1 MEIFNFDCDRIEQEQ
16 IRNCTPAMFNSLS
29 SEFKFRIFKFFIDT
43 LYNNLKLDFSPESFE
58 KKESKIEKK
67 IEELK
72 EENSASNKAEIEIL

>member
-1 MEIFNFDCDRIEQEQ
+1 
-16 IRNCTPAMFNSLS
+16 MFNSLS

-43 LYNNLKLDFSPESFE
+43 LQNNLKLDFSPESFE

-72 EENSASNKAEIEIL
+72 EENSASNKAEIERLQRSLFFLVRPFVCIGVND

>member
-1 MEIFNFDCDRIEQEQ
+1 
-16 IRNCTPAMFNSLS
+16 MFNSLS

-43 LYNNLKLDFSPESFE
+43 LQNNLKLDFSPESFE

-72 EENSASNKAEIEIL
+72 EENSASNKAEIEILQRSLFFLVRPFVCIGVND